1 MKKIFLAHVP
11 EGHVRKSV
19 DEQPSVQGSAPV
31 LLGISLWSFI
41 LFILIST
48 FLFFS
53 LIKVEALTP
62 IPTNKPFN
70 FTVPGYNCGY
80 AEDPTKN
87 QCCRVTF
94 PSTFNAPDLGPM
106 NILIKTFEFF
116 TNAVRDNFLQPLIDT
131 FTSIAKSNVS
141 SCYTGV
147 QSIPDAN
154 DPSCKCINPI
164 APSPGYLK
172 AMNDFCQRQ
181 FKIEDRNACLACAN
195 DGGVFSGI
203 GCVKTD
209 SKKFIEE
216 TVFGLGI
223 GLAGGFSLLCIIYAA
238 FMMQSSQGNPEKLKK
253 AQELITSCIMGLMLI
268 IFSVFILK
276 LIGVNILKIPGF
288 D

>member
-1 MKKIFLAHVP
+1 MKKIFLV
-11 EGHVRKSV
+11 
-19 DEQPSVQGSAPV
+19 
-31 LLGISLWSFI
+31 
-41 LFILIST
+41 LFILLSS

-53 LIKVEALTP
+53 LPKVEAQTP
-62 IPTNKPFN
+62 TVFNTNITIPN
-70 FTVPGYNCGY
+70 VNCGV
-80 AEDPTKN
+80 AEDPAKN
-87 QCCRVTF
+87 QCCRVYY
-94 PSTFNAPDLGPM
+94 PSSFIPPDLGPLSSVM
-106 NILIKTFEFF
+106 NTFSFF
-116 TNAVRDNFLQPLIDT
+116 INFARDNLLQPVIDVYKEV
-131 FTSIAKSNVS
+131 IGQNLS

-147 QSIPDAN
+147 QSTPNPN
-154 DPSCKCINPI
+154 DSNCKCINPI
-164 APSPGYLK
+164 TPSPGYLK

-181 FKIEDRNACLACAN
+181 FKVEDRNACLTCAN

-268 IFSVFILK
+268 IFSVFILR

-288 D
+288 G

>member
-1 MKKIFLAHVP
+1 MKKIFLV
-11 EGHVRKSV
+11 
-19 DEQPSVQGSAPV
+19 
-31 LLGISLWSFI
+31 
-41 LFILIST
+41 LFIFLSA

-53 LIKVEALTP
+53 LIKVEAQTP
-62 IPTNKPFN
+62 TVFNTNITIPN
-70 FTVPGYNCGY
+70 VNCGI

-87 QCCRVTF
+87 QCCRVYY
-94 PSTFNAPDLGPM
+94 PSSFVPSDVGPLNNVVNTFNFLTSFA
-106 NILIKTFEFF
+106 
-116 TNAVRDNFLQPLIDT
+116 RDKFLQPIIDVYT
-131 FTSIAKSNVS
+131 NMTKGNIS

-147 QSIPDAN
+147 QSIADAN
-154 DPSCKCINPI
+154 NPSCKCINPI
-164 APSPGYLK
+164 TPSPGYLQ

-181 FKIEDRNACLACAN
+181 SKIEDRNACLACSN

-216 TVFGLGI
+216 TVFRLGI

-253 AQELITSCIMGLMLI
+253 AQEMITSCIMGLMLI

-288 D
+288 G